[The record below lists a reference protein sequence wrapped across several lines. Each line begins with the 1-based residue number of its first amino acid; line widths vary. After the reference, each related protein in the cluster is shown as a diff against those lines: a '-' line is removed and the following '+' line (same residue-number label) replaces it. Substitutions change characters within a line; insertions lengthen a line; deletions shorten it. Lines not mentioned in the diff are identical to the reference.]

1 MMIIRP
7 YRKSDL
13 ECVAP
18 LFTESV
24 PSLAARPFFEKLGF
38 QGVRRTTG
46 VPQWN
51 DQETGRHVERVGMI
65 GIIFSIR

>member
-1 MMIIRP
+1 MMLIRP

-38 QGVRRTTG
+38 KVLEEQGVFRNGTT
-46 VPQWN
+46 
-51 DQETGRHVERVGMI
+51 RKRVVMWKG
-65 GIIFSIR
+65 